1 MDVVLDILDT
11 FVFDKL
17 YAFLLP
23 AKSFGLLDQDSLLDY
38 NRHIN
43 QYVTLSPSQ
52 YAVESS
58 WSRDNIFR
66 QFLSLFTTI
75 WLVFNVPIQTSGDST
90 CLLTS

>member
-23 AKSFGLLDQDSLLDY
+23 AKSFDLLDQDSLHDY
-38 NRHIN
+38 NRHISR
-43 QYVTLSPSQ
+43 YVTVIPSE
-52 YAVESS
+52 YAMQST
-58 WSRDNIFR
+58 WPRDNIFR
-66 QFLSLFTTI
+66 QFLSLFITI
-75 WLVFNVPIQTSGDST
+75 WLVFNVPFQTSGDST